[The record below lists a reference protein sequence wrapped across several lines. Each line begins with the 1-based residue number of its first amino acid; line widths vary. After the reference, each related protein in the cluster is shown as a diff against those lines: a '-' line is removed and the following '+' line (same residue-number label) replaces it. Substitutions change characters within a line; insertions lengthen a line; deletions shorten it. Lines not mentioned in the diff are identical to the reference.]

1 MVKGVRAQGPGRKEA
16 REGRREGCFRSPISH
31 RMVKPETSG
40 HERCQMG
47 LERAAIGPGKVAGR
61 KSRQPEEAESQRLM
75 CQRHRAPHGGSCSC
89 KLESGLET
97 YGVFGGLWASVSLLG
112 QVCTS
117 QPNPDELYS

>member
-47 LERAAIGPGKVAGR
+47 LERAAIGPRESRRKEVKATGR
-61 KSRQPEEAESQRLM
+61 SRVTEADVPTAQ
-75 CQRHRAPHGGSCSC
+75 GSAWR
-89 KLESGLET
+89 KLQL
-97 YGVFGGLWASVSLLG
+97 
-112 QVCTS
+112 
-117 QPNPDELYS
+117 